1 MKILITGYHGFVGQ
15 NLIPYLKGQGHEV
28 FGLGRDGTVVEGLAQ
43 AFTWNDLDTEN
54 RKLATEN
61 FDAIIHLAGK
71 AHDTKN
77 QTEADVYFKVNRD
90 LTVKAYNFFL
100 RHPEIKTFIFFSS
113 VKAAADKVM
122 GEKLTESVMRTP
134 KGPYGE
140 SKAEAE
146 KEILSHLPDD
156 DNLSSASPLPEG
168 EGLGVRL
175 GRKVYILRPCMMHGP
190 GNKGNLNLLYKVVK
204 TGLPWPLGSFENKRS
219 FASIKNVCY
228 VVGRLLTDNV
238 SSGIYN
244 IADDEALSTNELIDV
259 ICKALG
265 KKTHILRFGRGAMTA
280 MAHLGTK
287 LHLPLN
293 DERLAKLTE
302 NYVVD
307 NTKIK
312 QALHIDQMPVST
324 REGLTYTIESFDK

>member
-1 MKILITGYHGFVGQ
+1 MKILITGYHGFVAQ
-15 NLIPYLKGQGHEV
+15 NLIPYLKGQGHELY
-28 FGLGRDGTVVEGLAQ
+28 GLGRNGTMVDELTQ
-43 AFTWNDLDTEN
+43 TFTWDELNVINDQPSTI
-54 RKLATEN
+54 N

-100 RHPEIKTFIFFSS
+100 HHPEIKTFIFFSS
-113 VKAAADKVM
+113 VKAAADKVL
-122 GEKLTESVMRTP
+122 GEKLTEDVTRTP

-146 KEILSHLPDD
+146 KVILSMRLTDD
-156 DNLSSASPLPEG
+156 PMAPMPTE
-168 EGLGVRL
+168 

-190 GNKGNLNLLYKVVK
+190 GNKGNLNLLYKMVK

-228 VVGRLLTDNV
+228 VVGRLLTGDVPN
-238 SSGIYN
+238 GIYN

-265 KKTHILRFGRGAMTA
+265 KKAHIWRFGRGAMTT
-280 MAHLGTK
+280 MAHLGTA

-312 QALHIDQMPVST
+312 RALGIKAMPIDT
-324 REGLTYTIESFDK
+324 RGGLTFTIKSFGA